1 MDAAHWHLVLTHI
14 PVVGIVFALLLLA
27 VALVTTNQGV
37 RWLGL
42 AAVVMVAAL
51 ALPTYLTGEP
61 AEEVVERLP
70 GVSERVID
78 RHQDAAT
85 TAFVAVEVVGVL
97 ALAGL
102 GLSLRA
108 KRVPTW
114 VVTGML
120 MSTAAPARPAS
131 ASGTTPSSAAAT
143 TSSRGLSRS
152 S

>member
-1 MDAAHWHLVLTHI
+1 M
-14 PVVGIVFALLLLA
+14 VGIVFALLLLA

-85 TAFVAVEVVGVL
+85 TAFVAVEVVGDGSRGV
-97 ALAGL
+97 
-102 GLSLRA
+102 SR
-108 KRVPTW
+108 RSRYSP
-114 VVTGML
+114 
-120 MSTAAPARPAS
+120 AAPPGGRRRSPAMAGRWWRCRPKGGSRCCARCA
-131 ASGTTPSSAAAT
+131 GC
-143 TSSRGLSRS
+143 SSR
-152 S
+152 